1 MVDQYWRGRSSGA
14 LWVFMLLAL
23 AYSGLLLVYS
33 PLTGEERID
42 GAIAVV
48 LGLYVCSHPASNV
61 LDLLF
66 MDGGVVRRGAEQHG
80 IAWYILNLLVL
91 MAGWFAVWLGL
102 IRFTT

>member
-1 MVDQYWRGRSSGA
+1 
-14 LWVFMLLAL
+14 MLLAL

-33 PLTGEERID
+33 PLTGVERID
-42 GAIAVV
+42 GAIGVV

-66 MDGGVVRRGAEQHG
+66 MDGGVARRGGEERG

-102 IRFTT
+102 TRFTT

>member
-1 MVDQYWRGRSSGA
+1 LDQYWRGRSSGA
-14 LWVFMLLAL
+14 LWLFMLLAL
-23 AYSGLLLVYS
+23 AYCGLLLVYS
-33 PLTGEERID
+33 PLTGAERID
-42 GAIAVV
+42 GAIGVV

-66 MDGGVVRRGAEQHG
+66 MDGGVVRRGGEERG

-102 IRFTT
+102 TRFTT